1 MTNGREETLPGRA
14 PVREVALHIDRHLA
28 S

>member
-1 MTNGREETLPGRA
+1 MTNDREETLPGRA
-14 PVREVALHIDRHLA
+14 PVREVAPHIDRHLA